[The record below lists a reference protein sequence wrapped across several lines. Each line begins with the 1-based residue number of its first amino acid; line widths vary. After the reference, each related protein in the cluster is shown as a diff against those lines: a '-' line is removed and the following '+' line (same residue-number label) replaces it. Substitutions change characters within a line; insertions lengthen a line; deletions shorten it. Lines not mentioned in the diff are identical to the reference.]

1 VAISFVE
8 KSQANWSGASGSGAL
23 PAGFAQDDLLL
34 AQIVFDRTATTV
46 SGVPTGWALVPIAS
60 GANPVAQGTNVQS
73 YWYYKVAGGGE
84 TDPAVWTMSDAN
96 ANGVICLSCY
106 RGVDTADPFDDDSR
120 NFATASGTSHATTAA
135 PVTTANAWAVVK
147 AAMDVAATNSWTHD
161 GAGGWTERYEQENT
175 AFVSAASADKEF
187 PPGTASMTWTSSATS
202 AAVVGIV
209 VLKPAASSGVLVQPP
224 VRRVF

>member
-1 VAISFVE
+1 VAISFVD
-8 KSQANWSGASGSGAL
+8 KSQANWSGSSISGAL
-23 PAGFAQDDLLL
+23 PAGNAQNDLLL
-34 AQIVFDRTATTV
+34 AQIVFDRTATTI
-46 SGVPTGWALVPIAS
+46 SAVPSGWALVPLLA

-73 YWYYKVAGGGE
+73 YWYYKIAGAGE
-84 TDPAVWTMSDAN
+84 TDPAVWTASDAN
-96 ANGVICLSCY
+96 ANGVICVSCY
-106 RGVDTADPFDDDSR
+106 RGVDTADPFDEDMRS
-120 NFATASGTSHATTAA
+120 FSTASGTSHTTATA
-135 PVTTANAWAVVK
+135 TVTTANAWAVVN
-147 AAMDVAATNSWTHD
+147 AGADTGSANSWTHD
-161 GAGGWTERYEQENT
+161 SAGGWTERYEQENT